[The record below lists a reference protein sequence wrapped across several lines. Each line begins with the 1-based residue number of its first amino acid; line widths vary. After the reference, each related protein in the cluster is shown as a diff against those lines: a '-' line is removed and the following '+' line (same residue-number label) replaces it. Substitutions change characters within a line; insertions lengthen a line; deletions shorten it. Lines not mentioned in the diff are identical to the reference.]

1 MRGAQHEQRRMDRE
15 SQTRSWA
22 APLPDFTAMPRV
34 GSEPR
39 TRVEWDTRDTM
50 NSRMWADTLSSGPHD
65 VTAAMLAAHP
75 TAGAHAAMPSS
86 GRQDERPYGESAAN
100 HWMVPGTP
108 ASLRMPGVQE
118 RPNAPPHSVF
128 QNSWFSGVPVD
139 GDVSREMRGVVK
151 ETNVGRSMDAA
162 GRYME
167 RTFQNQWM
175 PSEVR
180 QGIVAAQLKAAEALR
195 PTSDDYR
202 LSFGSVSNSGSSS
215 GSNSGSSG
223 SSSDPSSNQTLR

>member
-108 ASLRMPGVQE
+108 AAGTMRMPGVQE
-118 RPNAPPHSVF
+118 RATAPPHSVF
-128 QNSWFSGVPVD
+128 QNAWFSGVPVD
-139 GDVSREMRGVVK
+139 GDISREMRGVVK

-180 QGIVAAQLKAAEALR
+180 QGIVASQLKAAEALR

-202 LSFGSVSNSGSSS
+202 LSFGSVSNSVSSS
-215 GSNSGSSG
+215 V
-223 SSSDPSSNQTLR
+223 SSSPSANQTLR

>member
-50 NSRMWADTLSSGPHD
+50 NSRMWADMLSSGPHD
-65 VTAAMLAAHP
+65 VTAAMLSAHP

-100 HWMVPGTP
+100 SWMIPGGSNG
-108 ASLRMPGVQE
+108 ALRMPGVQE
-118 RPNAPPHSVF
+118 RPTAPPHSVF
-128 QNSWFSGVPVD
+128 QNAWLSGVPVD
-139 GDVSREMRGVVK
+139 GDISREMRGVVK
-151 ETNVGRSMDAA
+151 ETDVGRSMDAA

-202 LSFGSVSNSGSSS
+202 LSFGSVSSS
-215 GSNSGSSG
+215 GSN
-223 SSSDPSSNQTLR
+223 PSNQTLR

>member
-65 VTAAMLAAHP
+65 VTTAMLAAHP

-108 ASLRMPGVQE
+108 AGQRMPGVQE
-118 RPNAPPHSVF
+118 RPTAPPHSVF
-128 QNSWFSGVPVD
+128 QNAWLSGVPVD

-202 LSFGSVSNSGSSS
+202 LSFGSVSGSGS
-215 GSNSGSSG
+215 GSN
-223 SSSDPSSNQTLR
+223 DPSSNQTLR

>member
-50 NSRMWADTLSSGPHD
+50 NSRMWADMLSSGPHD
-65 VTAAMLAAHP
+65 VTAAMLSAHP

-86 GRQDERPYGESAAN
+86 GRQDERPYGESASN
-100 HWMVPGTP
+100 SWMIPGGAP
-108 ASLRMPGVQE
+108 APGALRMPGVQE
-118 RPNAPPHSVF
+118 RPTAPPHSVF
-128 QNSWFSGVPVD
+128 QNAWLSGVPVD
-139 GDVSREMRGVVK
+139 GDISREMRGVVK
-151 ETNVGRSMDAA
+151 ETDVGRSMDAA

-202 LSFGSVSNSGSSS
+202 LSFGSGSSS
-215 GSNSGSSG
+215 SNT
-223 SSSDPSSNQTLR
+223 SNQTLQ